1 MFRRDVL
8 LYAEDDPVFA
18 EILEHTFLQ
27 GGFDHRLIRVADGEQ
42 AISYLSGEGMYSDRN
57 KYPLPGLLLLDL
69 KMPRVNGLEVLAW
82 IRNKS
87 QCPHLPVVVLTVS
100 EELRD
105 INKAYQLGANSFLIK
120 PPKVSELKGTLK
132 MIDSYWFRLNV
143 TEGGKE
149 LGLRSVRREAAN

>member
-8 LYAEDDPVFA
+8 LYAEDDPTFA
-18 EILEHTFLQ
+18 EILEHTFHQ

-42 AISYLSGEGMYSDRN
+42 AIAYLKGEGLYSDRE

-69 KMPRVNGLEVLAW
+69 KMPRVSGLEVLEW

-87 QCPHLPVVVLTVS
+87 NYPHLPVVVLTVS

-105 INKAYQLGANSFLIK
+105 INRAYQLGANSFLIK
-120 PPKVSELKGTLK
+120 PPKVSELRGTLK
-132 MIDSYWFRLNV
+132 MIESYWFKMNV
-143 TEGGKE
+143 TESWKETGG
-149 LGLRSVRREAAN
+149 RSSYGRSE